1 MSNCTIKSITKGATS
16 PNETKDCTVRAL
28 ANATGIPYKDA
39 HALLKKVG
47 RKDKEGISLPVV
59 LNAFEDLAIKPVY
72 ISSNTKDGRY
82 LCMYYGWTNPNKGMS
97 LGKAVKTF
105 TKGKYIAL
113 VNCHVIALVDGHL
126 IDIFDNPGKQYL
138 RALFEV
144 QETFEQTVT
153 NNS

>member
-1 MSNCTIKSITKGATS
+1 MSNCTIKSIAKGGTNT
-16 PNETKDCTVRAL
+16 NETNDCTVRAL
-28 ANATGIPYKDA
+28 ANATGMPYKDA

-47 RKDKEGISLPVV
+47 RKEKEGASLHVV
-59 LNAFEDLAIKPVY
+59 LNAFEDIAIKPVY

-82 LCMYYGWTNPNKGMS
+82 LCRYYGWINPNQGMS

-113 VNCHVIALVDGHL
+113 VNCHVVALVDGHL

-138 RALFEV
+138 RALFKV
-144 QETFEQTVT
+144 Q
-153 NNS
+153 

>member
-1 MSNCTIKSITKGATS
+1 MSKCTIKSIAKGATN
-16 PNETKDCTVRAL
+16 PNETNDCTVRAL
-28 ANATGIPYKDA
+28 ANATGMPYKDA
-39 HALLKKVG
+39 HALLKKAG
-47 RKDKEGISLPVV
+47 RKEKEGVSLPVV

-82 LCMYYGWTNPNKGMS
+82 LCRYYGCANPYQGMS

-113 VNCHVIALVDGHL
+113 VNCHVVALVDGHL
-126 IDIFDNPGKQYL
+126 IDTFDNPGKQYL

-144 QETFEQTVT
+144 QETFERDSL
-153 NNS
+153 N

>member
-1 MSNCTIKSITKGATS
+1 MSKCTIKSIAKGATN
-16 PNETKDCTVRAL
+16 PNETKDCTVRAF
-28 ANATGIPYKDA
+28 ANATGMHYKDA

-47 RKDKEGISLPVV
+47 RKEKEGVSLHVV
-59 LNAFEDLAIKPVY
+59 LNAFEDIAIKPVY

-82 LCMYYGWTNPNKGMS
+82 LCRYYGWINPNQGMS

-113 VNCHVIALVDGHL
+113 VNCHVVALVDGHL

-138 RALFEV
+138 RALFKV
-144 QETFEQTVT
+144 Q
-153 NNS
+153 